1 MTINS
6 KELKENLSKKLQKA
20 CEKHLEKI
28 LEEIQEKKIFAYTI
42 FCSSGTHMG
51 IAIATEE
58 GACKT
63 LDSSQWDYVN
73 NYYEVFYETNEYIDT
88 LYEIF
93 YDEELKDIDLD
104 ELDDD
109 ELWEFIS
116 GFLVDVVVEVVSRL
130 KTSGMFNKNYFD
142 KDLLL
147 GINFGDPDINQIPM
161 IEKSSKKL
169 NSQQWHEKVSLY
181 CKRLN
186 NGSQISTE

>member
-1 MTINS
+1 MNS

-51 IAIATEE
+51 ISIGTEK
-58 GACKT
+58 GTYKT
-63 LDSSQWDYVN
+63 LDPSQWDYVN
-73 NYYEVFYETNEYIDT
+73 NYYEVFNETNEYIDE
-88 LYEIF
+88 LYTIF
-93 YDEELKDIDLD
+93 YDEELEDIDLD

-116 GFLVDVVVEVVSRL
+116 EFFVDVVVGVVSHL
-130 KTSGMFNKNYFD
+130 KTLGIFNKNCFD

-147 GINFGDPDINQIPM
+147 GINFGDPNINQIPM

-181 CKRLN
+181 CKGLK